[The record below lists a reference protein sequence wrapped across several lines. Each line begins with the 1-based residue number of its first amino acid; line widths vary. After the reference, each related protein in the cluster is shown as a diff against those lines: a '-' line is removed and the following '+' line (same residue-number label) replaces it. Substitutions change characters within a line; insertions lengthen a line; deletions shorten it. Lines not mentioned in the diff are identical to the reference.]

1 MGSYASQFLTPV
13 GEEVSQHTH
22 PSKANWITVHA
33 ITAELSIAETERL
46 WLRFQQLGC
55 NKDGVITEE
64 LAAKMSVSS
73 DAFSRNIMKK
83 FTLNETKNITFEN
96 FLRGLKWC
104 ETAELNEKL
113 RGIFRLLNNGNPVP
127 KTTFVKILERVYTNP
142 SDKKDV
148 QRVADIVYKHIDK
161 KNKGLMNEDQFVTG
175 VRSVIPEE
183 TLQDLLLFEVLP
195 AYMKERLHSQLPEFN
210 SEGPTP
216 SPSNR
221 QIPSDGTLR
230 QVADKIY
237 RRDWLRTANKLGLTN
252 EDVSDI
258 KTNISD
264 SKQQAYTMLKT
275 WKEREA
281 AQAYISV
288 LESALKE
295 SGMTEAAYA
304 LML

>member
-1 MGSYASQFLTPV
+1 MTPV
-13 GEEVSQHTH
+13 GDEVSQHTH

-64 LAAKMSVSS
+64 IATNNPVLSS

-83 FTLNETKNITFEN
+83 FTLNQTKNVTFEN

-104 ETAELNEKL
+104 ETADLNEKL
-113 RGIFRLLNNGNPVP
+113 RGVFRLLNNGNPVQ
-127 KTTFVKILERVYTNP
+127 KATFVKILERVYTNP
-142 SDKKDV
+142 NDKKGI
-148 QRVADIVYKHIDK
+148 QKVADVVYKHIDK
-161 KNKGLMNEDQFVTG
+161 KNTGQMNEDQFVTG
-175 VRSVIPEE
+175 VRSVIPND

-195 AYMKERLHSQLPEFN
+195 SYMKERLHSQLPEFN

-216 SPSNR
+216 EPGDR
-221 QIPSDGTLR
+221 TIPSDSTLR
-230 QVADKIY
+230 QVAEKIY

-258 KTNISD
+258 KSRISD
-264 SKQQAYTMLKT
+264 SKQQAFTMLRM

-281 AQAYISV
+281 AQAYTSV
-288 LESALKE
+288 LESALKD

>member
-1 MGSYASQFLTPV
+1 MGSYASQFMAPV
-13 GEEVSQHTH
+13 GDEVSQHTH

-33 ITAELSIAETERL
+33 IASELSIAETERL

-55 NKDGVITEE
+55 NKDGVITED
-64 LAAKMSVSS
+64 LATKMSISN
-73 DAFSRNIMKK
+73 DAFSRNLMKK
-83 FTLNETKNITFEN
+83 FTLNQTKDITFEN

-104 ETAELNEKL
+104 EIAEPTDKL

-148 QRVADIVYKHIDK
+148 QRVAEIVYKHIDK
-161 KNKGLMNEDQFVTG
+161 KNTGLMNEDQFVTG
-175 VRSVIPEE
+175 VRSVIPGE
-183 TLQDLLLFEVLP
+183 TLEDILNFEVLP
-195 AYMKERLHSQLPEFN
+195 TYMKERLHSQLPEFN

-216 SPSNR
+216 DPGGR
-221 QIPSDGTLR
+221 QIPSDASLR
-230 QVADKIY
+230 QVAEKIY

-252 EDVSDI
+252 EEVSDI
-258 KTNISD
+258 KANISD
-264 SKQQAYTMLKT
+264 SKNQAYTMLKT
-275 WKEREA
+275 WKDREA
-281 AQAYISV
+281 AQAYTSV

-295 SGMTEAAYA
+295 SGMTDAAYA